1 MQQEAAEKARVEAEK
16 QKEIDA
22 SNKIL
27 EQQAELDKYN
37 AEQFALNQAQQNGN
51 QKQLTNNN
59 QQNNEVAVNQQQP
72 GGLTFY
78 PGQ

>member
-37 AEQFALNQAQQNGN
+37 AEQFALNQAQ
-51 QKQLTNNN
+51 
-59 QQNNEVAVNQQQP
+59 
-72 GGLTFY
+72 
-78 PGQ
+78 